1 MIQPLSQKA
10 ILQQQP
16 CTKTQFLACQTALQN
31 SSQIL
36 ALPGALSRLAIMSL
50 KVGVVS
56 SDLLKGYGAVRNLS
70 NRGWLPYLAV
80 SGLTIISIFSRI
92 LHQKSSALF
101 EWKDLTP
108 RQTAFQ

>member
-1 MIQPLSQKA
+1 MHEDA
-10 ILQQQP
+10 ISRVP
-16 CTKTQFLACQTALQN
+16 NCTAEFITDTRTA
-31 SSQIL
+31 
-36 ALPGALSRLAIMSL
+36 RRSL
-50 KVGVVS
+50 TTRDHVPQSWGGIIRS
-56 SDLLKGYGAVRNLS
+56 AEGYGAVRNLS